1 MTSLAERIKRYE
13 RASAHQLTPNSAVII
28 RVDGRAF
35 HTWTRDLDRP
45 FDAELMRIMVEAT
58 RETAADMQGFKL
70 AYTQSDEATFLLT
83 DFDRHDTLGWF
94 GYDLSKLISISAS
107 LFTMAF
113 NRRFIHRQT
122 AVFDSR
128 AFIVPRA
135 DAANVFVWR
144 QQDWERNSLQMLARS
159 RFSTSQLHGKGRTD
173 LHEMLHEIGI
183 HWARD
188 LTNQE
193 KNGTFVL
200 ADKSIHHEPW
210 RYEQITEYVDSQLAG
225 AEVTA

>member
-1 MTSLAERIKRYE
+1 MTSLAQRIKRYE

-35 HTWTRDLDRP
+35 HTWTRGLDRP
-45 FDAELMRIMVEAT
+45 FDANLMRIMVEAT

-113 NRRFIHRQT
+113 NRRFIHRQS

-128 AFIVPRA
+128 AFVVPYDDVPNA
-135 DAANVFVWR
+135 FVWR

-159 RFSTSQLHGKGRTD
+159 RFTPMELHGKNRAQIHD
-173 LHEMLHEIGI
+173 MLHRTGVN
-183 HWARD
+183 WARD
-188 LTNQE
+188 LTEQQ
-193 KNGTFVL
+193 KNGTYVL
-200 ADKSIHHEPW
+200 RDGTTHHETL
-210 RYEQITEYVDSQLAG
+210 RYEAIRGYLDSQLTDEA
-225 AEVTA
+225 TT

>member
-1 MTSLAERIKRYE
+1 MLSLGERIKSYE
-13 RASAHQLTPNSAVII
+13 RVSAHQLTPNSSVII

-35 HTWTRDLDRP
+35 HTFTRGMDRP
-45 FDAELMRIMVEAT
+45 FDQELMDTMVEAA

-70 AYTQSDEATFLLT
+70 GYTQSDEATFLLT

-113 NRRFIHRQT
+113 NRRFIYKQR

-128 AFIVPRA
+128 AFVVPEL
-135 DAANVFVWR
+135 DVPNVFVWR
-144 QQDWERNSLQMLARS
+144 QKDWERNSLQMLARS
-159 RFSTSQLHGKGRTD
+159 RFSAKQLHGKGRAD
-173 LHEMLHEIGI
+173 MHQMLHEIGVN
-183 HWARD
+183 WATD
-188 LTNQE
+188 CTDQQ

-200 ADKSIHHEPW
+200 HDGDIHHGVW
-210 RYEQITEYVDSQLAG
+210 RYDDIRAYLDSQLP
-225 AEVTA
+225 AEVPA